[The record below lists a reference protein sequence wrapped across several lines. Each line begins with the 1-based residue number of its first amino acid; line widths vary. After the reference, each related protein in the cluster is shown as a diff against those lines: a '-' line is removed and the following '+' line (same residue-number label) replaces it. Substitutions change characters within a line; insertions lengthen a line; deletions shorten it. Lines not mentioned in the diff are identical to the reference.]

1 MVVAVTKDKE
11 EKVEEE
17 KEEEEQEEEE
27 DEEEEEDDEEEEEG
41 KKPLSP
47 SSISSTSPPLAAWSL
62 VRARLALPFPWRR
75 DRPPRRQ
82 PLHRRPQRRRPGR
95 RPGAGC
101 GPNHGLC
108 VLCFPITRSL
118 SVDGVRC
125 LPATTSMS
133 VEVAERYHATNKRIS
148 RMIARALDE
157 QQNQRFFSFFESS

>member
-1 MVVAVTKDKE
+1 MAVVVAVTKDKE
-11 EKVEEE
+11 EEE
-17 KEEEEQEEEE
+17 EEEEQEEEE
-27 DEEEEEDDEEEEEG
+27 DEEEDEEDEEEEDDEEEEEE

-47 SSISSTSPPLAAWSL
+47 SSLSSRLRRSPRGRWYALAWPCL
-62 VRARLALPFPWRR
+62 FPWRR

-118 SVDGVRC
+118 SVDGARYP
-125 LPATTSMS
+125 PATTSMS
-133 VEVAERYHATNKRIS
+133 VEVAERY
-148 RMIARALDE
+148 DE
-157 QQNQRFFSFFESS
+157 QKDEPDDCPELSMRSRTHAVH